1 MSASCRL
8 SAPRFDGVAP
18 ITVMVIVLLGGRDWD
33 GTGRSSRGGCCT
45 RAWQGPCQEV
55 PHQRGDLGCLVLQ
68 REVAGL
74 QRVVFGVRLVGEDL
88 PDDLLWEYLVVG
100 SGGHQRGRAAVPEGF
115 LHSRERRCVCPD

>member
-1 MSASCRL
+1 MFGSFSARCCN
-8 SAPRFDGVAP
+8 
-18 ITVMVIVLLGGRDWD
+18 GRTAWF
-33 GTGRSSRGGCCT
+33 GLRPVRAGPLKPLC
-45 RAWQGPCQEV
+45 AWQGPCQEV

-100 SGGHQRGRAAVPEGF
+100 SGSHQRRAGLIRDDADSCRTLMVVIVAPPYA
-115 LHSRERRCVCPD
+115 R